1 MSGTTTAETW
11 EYDQLTAQPETLYG
25 ADDLTHLEGLDA
37 VRKRPGMYI
46 GSTDSRGVGHLV
58 NEILDNSTDEGVA
71 GHATRVEVILHADG
85 SVQVD
90 DDGRGI
96 PTDVHAKSGISGVE
110 LVLTRLHAG
119 GKFGGSGYKTSGG
132 LHGVG
137 ASAVNALSRRFDV
150 TVRRGGKVHAM
161 SFRHGVPGVFAGPGP
176 DAAFTPGPGL
186 QVLGAMKRG
195 QRTGTSIR
203 YWHDARYFETGA
215 TLDVEAVRLKV
226 RNTAFLVP
234 GVSYLLRD
242 ETGEEP
248 VEETFHFPNGLTDM
262 VEFLAPAGDRPVS
275 GTLLVAGEGTYRE
288 NAADAN
294 GVMQS
299 NVQRRAEVEIA
310 FRWGTGY
317 DRTVECFTNT
327 IRNAHGGT
335 HRKGFERALA
345 RTLAEAARSARGL
358 LRPKEDAPTLDDV
371 LEGMTAVVHV
381 RIPEPQ
387 FTSQTKDELSTA
399 GITKVLQ
406 GLVEAHVKAWLED
419 RRTKAEARTVLQKIV
434 DAARVRLTQK
444 QQKDAARRK
453 TALEGAS
460 MPPKLVDCRATGV
473 DRSELFIVEGD
484 SALGCFTG
492 DTMVA
497 LASGRSRSF
506 ADLAADWAQGIS
518 HFGYTTNKAGRV
530 VVAPLVEPRLTKR
543 DAPLVRV
550 TIDNGEMVRCTP
562 DHLFRLRDGSYR
574 RADALAPGDSLMP
587 LYRSLSSKA
596 EGQKLQGY
604 ERVWM
609 NDKEEWV
616 YTHYLADA
624 WNLRHG
630 RDSATNGNVR
640 HHIDID
646 KRNNDPR
653 NLRRMTWAD
662 HSALHAAMMGEHVHA
677 GWREWFANG
686 GREIRSAMLT
696 AQWRDPAF
704 REACLARLFTL
715 NESPAFRAKLEQAF
729 QDWYT
734 ALSPDEQRAYAER
747 MRERQA
753 TYWSQPE
760 HREAAAER
768 VRRFFV
774 DPARRAEWRER
785 SLRQWQDHDLRAWRS
800 GKTVEQFADPTE
812 RERQRNAVSAWHRN
826 NPQFGEQHSR
836 RMRQRMTDPDT
847 GHLARVQA
855 GRARYV
861 ASVPRED
868 RVARQLEGRRLAALR
883 RLAPLLSLADE
894 DLAAAYEA
902 ERVRTA
908 RTGLRFDRLLDL
920 YDGDYG
926 RLREAA
932 SLVNHRVVSV
942 EPLDETA
949 DVYDLTV
956 DGYHNFALEAG
967 VFVHNSARVAR
978 TAEYQALLPIRGKIL
993 NVQKANLQQVLDNA
1007 ECAAIVQV
1015 LGAGSGRTF
1024 DLSSMR
1030 YGRVLIMADADVDGA
1045 HIRTLLITLFARY
1058 MRPLIEAGRL
1068 YAAMPP
1074 LHKITT
1080 KGRNPQTTYTYTQ
1093 AEMEATVRKLEK
1105 AGKQIVTPIPRFKGL
1120 GEMDADELWDTTMN
1134 PATRAV
1140 RRITLDDVDAAER
1153 ILELLMGEKVEPR
1166 RNWLIES
1173 ADRVDRDA
1181 IDA

>member
-1 MSGTTTAETW
+1 MTAEP
-11 EYDQLTAQPETLYG
+11 DTLYG

-71 GHATRVEVILHADG
+71 GHATHVEVILHADG

-150 TVRRGGKVHAM
+150 TVRRAGKIHTM
-161 SFRHGVPGVFAGPGP
+161 SFRHGVPGIFDGDGP
-176 DAAFTPGPGL
+176 DAPFTAGPGL
-186 QVLGAMKRG
+186 QVTGAMKRS

-203 YWHDARYFETGA
+203 WWHDARYFETGA
-215 TLDVEAVRLKV
+215 ALDVDAVRMKL

-234 GVSYLLRD
+234 GVTYLLRD
-242 ETGEEP
+242 LTGEAP
-248 VEETFHFPNGLTDM
+248 AEERFHYPNGLSDM

-275 GTLLVAGEGTYRE
+275 GILLVNGEGTYRE

-299 NVQRRAEVEIA
+299 NVQRRAEVEVA

-317 DRTVECFTNT
+317 ERTVECFTNT

-335 HRKGFERALA
+335 HRKGFERALVRA
-345 RTLAEAARSARGL
+345 LADAIRNTRGL
-358 LRPKEDAPTLDDV
+358 LKPKEEPPTLDDV

-387 FTSQTKDELSTA
+387 FTSQTKDELSTT

-406 GLVEAHVKAWLED
+406 TLVDAHVKTWLED

-460 MPPKLVDCRATGV
+460 MPPKLVDCRATGI

-484 SALGCFTG
+484 SALGTSR
-492 DTMVA
+492 MA
-497 LASGRSRSF
+497 RSS
-506 ADLAADWAQGIS
+506 
-518 HFGYTTNKAGRV
+518 
-530 VVAPLVEPRLTKR
+530 
-543 DAPLVRV
+543 
-550 TIDNGEMVRCTP
+550 
-562 DHLFRLRDGSYR
+562 
-574 RADALAPGDSLMP
+574 
-587 LYRSLSSKA
+587 
-596 EGQKLQGY
+596 
-604 ERVWM
+604 
-609 NDKEEWV
+609 
-616 YTHYLADA
+616 
-624 WNLRHG
+624 
-630 RDSATNGNVR
+630 
-640 HHIDID
+640 
-646 KRNNDPR
+646 
-653 NLRRMTWAD
+653 
-662 HSALHAAMMGEHVHA
+662 
-677 GWREWFANG
+677 
-686 GREIRSAMLT
+686 
-696 AQWRDPAF
+696 
-704 REACLARLFTL
+704 
-715 NESPAFRAKLEQAF
+715 
-729 QDWYT
+729 
-734 ALSPDEQRAYAER
+734 
-747 MRERQA
+747 
-753 TYWSQPE
+753 
-760 HREAAAER
+760 
-768 VRRFFV
+768 
-774 DPARRAEWRER
+774 
-785 SLRQWQDHDLRAWRS
+785 
-800 GKTVEQFADPTE
+800 
-812 RERQRNAVSAWHRN
+812 
-826 NPQFGEQHSR
+826 
-836 RMRQRMTDPDT
+836 
-847 GHLARVQA
+847 
-855 GRARYV
+855 
-861 ASVPRED
+861 
-868 RVARQLEGRRLAALR
+868 
-883 RLAPLLSLADE
+883 
-894 DLAAAYEA
+894 
-902 ERVRTA
+902 
-908 RTGLRFDRLLDL
+908 
-920 YDGDYG
+920 
-926 RLREAA
+926 
-932 SLVNHRVVSV
+932 
-942 EPLDETA
+942 
-949 DVYDLTV
+949 
-956 DGYHNFALEAG
+956 
-967 VFVHNSARVAR
+967 
-978 TAEYQALLPIRGKIL
+978 EYQALLPIRGKIL

-1024 DLSSMR
+1024 DLSALR

-1080 KGRNPQTTYTYTQ
+1080 KGRNPQTVYTYTQ
-1093 AEMEATVRKLEK
+1093 AEMETTVRKLEK

-1166 RNWLIES
+1166 RNWLIDS

>member
-186 QVLGAMKRG
+186 QVLGPMKRG

-215 TLDVEAVRLKV
+215 TLDAEAVRLKV

-262 VEFLAPAGDRPVS
+262 VEFLAPAGDRPVT

-506 ADLAADWAQGIS
+506 ADLAADWAQGIN
-518 HFGYTTNKAGRV
+518 HFGYTTNRAGRV
-530 VVAPLVEPRLTKR
+530 VVAPLVEPRLTQR

-550 TIDNGEMVRCTP
+550 TIDNGETVRCTP

-646 KRNNDPR
+646 KRNN
-653 NLRRMTWAD
+653 
-662 HSALHAAMMGEHVHA
+662 
-677 GWREWFANG
+677 
-686 GREIRSAMLT
+686 
-696 AQWRDPAF
+696 
-704 REACLARLFTL
+704 
-715 NESPAFRAKLEQAF
+715 
-729 QDWYT
+729 
-734 ALSPDEQRAYAER
+734 
-747 MRERQA
+747 
-753 TYWSQPE
+753 
-760 HREAAAER
+760 EAAC
-768 VRRFFV
+768 
-774 DPARRAEWRER
+774 
-785 SLRQWQDHDLRAWRS
+785 
-800 GKTVEQFADPTE
+800 
-812 RERQRNAVSAWHRN
+812 
-826 NPQFGEQHSR
+826 
-836 RMRQRMTDPDT
+836 
-847 GHLARVQA
+847 
-855 GRARYV
+855 
-861 ASVPRED
+861 
-868 RVARQLEGRRLAALR
+868 
-883 RLAPLLSLADE
+883 
-894 DLAAAYEA
+894 
-902 ERVRTA
+902 
-908 RTGLRFDRLLDL
+908 
-920 YDGDYG
+920 
-926 RLREAA
+926 
-932 SLVNHRVVSV
+932 LVNHRVVSV

-1105 AGKQIVTPIPRFKGL
+1105 AGRQIVTPIPRFKGL
-1120 GEMDADELWDTTMN
+1120 GEMDADELWETTMN

>member
-1 MSGTTTAETW
+1 M
-11 EYDQLTAQPETLYG
+11 TAQPETLYG

-71 GHATRVEVILHADG
+71 GHATKVDVILHADG

-161 SFRHGVPGVFAGPGP
+161 SFRHGVPGIFDGDGPEAP
-176 DAAFTPGPGL
+176 FTPGPGL
-186 QVLGAMKRG
+186 QIVGAMKRG

-203 YWHDARYFETGA
+203 WWHDPRYFETGA
-215 TLDVEAVRLKV
+215 ALDTEVVRLKL

-234 GVSYLLRD
+234 GVAYRLRD
-242 ETGEEP
+242 ETGEQAA
-248 VEETFHFPNGLTDM
+248 EERFHFPDGLTDM

-275 GTLLVAGEGTYRE
+275 GTLLVTGEGTYRE

-358 LRPKEDAPTLDDV
+358 LKPKEDAPTLDDV

-406 GLVEAHVKAWLED
+406 GLVEAHLKSWLDD

-453 TALEGAS
+453 TALEGAA
-460 MPPKLVDCRATGV
+460 MPAKLVDCRASGI

-484 SALGCFTG
+484 SALGTG
-492 DTMVA
+492 
-497 LASGRSRSF
+497 R
-506 ADLAADWAQGIS
+506 
-518 HFGYTTNKAGRV
+518 
-530 VVAPLVEPRLTKR
+530 
-543 DAPLVRV
+543 
-550 TIDNGEMVRCTP
+550 
-562 DHLFRLRDGSYR
+562 
-574 RADALAPGDSLMP
+574 
-587 LYRSLSSKA
+587 
-596 EGQKLQGY
+596 
-604 ERVWM
+604 
-609 NDKEEWV
+609 
-616 YTHYLADA
+616 
-624 WNLRHG
+624 
-630 RDSATNGNVR
+630 
-640 HHIDID
+640 
-646 KRNNDPR
+646 
-653 NLRRMTWAD
+653 
-662 HSALHAAMMGEHVHA
+662 
-677 GWREWFANG
+677 
-686 GREIRSAMLT
+686 
-696 AQWRDPAF
+696 
-704 REACLARLFTL
+704 LAR
-715 NESPAFRAKLEQAF
+715 S
-729 QDWYT
+729 
-734 ALSPDEQRAYAER
+734 S
-747 MRERQA
+747 
-753 TYWSQPE
+753 
-760 HREAAAER
+760 
-768 VRRFFV
+768 
-774 DPARRAEWRER
+774 
-785 SLRQWQDHDLRAWRS
+785 
-800 GKTVEQFADPTE
+800 
-812 RERQRNAVSAWHRN
+812 
-826 NPQFGEQHSR
+826 
-836 RMRQRMTDPDT
+836 
-847 GHLARVQA
+847 
-855 GRARYV
+855 
-861 ASVPRED
+861 
-868 RVARQLEGRRLAALR
+868 
-883 RLAPLLSLADE
+883 
-894 DLAAAYEA
+894 
-902 ERVRTA
+902 
-908 RTGLRFDRLLDL
+908 
-920 YDGDYG
+920 
-926 RLREAA
+926 
-932 SLVNHRVVSV
+932 
-942 EPLDETA
+942 
-949 DVYDLTV
+949 
-956 DGYHNFALEAG
+956 
-967 VFVHNSARVAR
+967 
-978 TAEYQALLPIRGKIL
+978 EYQALLPIRGKIL

-1024 DLSSMR
+1024 DLSTLR

-1080 KGRNPQTTYTYTQ
+1080 KGRNPQVTYTYTQ

-1120 GEMDADELWDTTMN
+1120 GEMDADELWETTMN

-1140 RRITLDDVDAAER
+1140 RRITLDDVEAAER
-1153 ILELLMGEKVEPR
+1153 ILDLLMGEKVEPR
-1166 RNWLIES
+1166 RNWLIDS

>member
-1 MSGTTTAETW
+1 MTAEP
-11 EYDQLTAQPETLYG
+11 DTLYG

-71 GHATRVEVILHADG
+71 GHASHVEVILHPDG

-150 TVRRGGKVHAM
+150 TVRRAGKIHAM
-161 SFRHGVPGVFAGPGP
+161 SFRHGVPGIFDGAGP
-176 DAAFTPGPGL
+176 DAPFTAGPGL
-186 QVLGAMKRG
+186 QVTGAMKRG

-203 YWHDARYFETGA
+203 WWHDARYFETGA
-215 TLDVEAVRLKV
+215 ALDVDAVRMKL

-234 GVSYLLRD
+234 GVTYLLRD
-242 ETGEEP
+242 LTGEAP
-248 VEETFHFPNGLTDM
+248 VEERFHYPNGLSDM

-275 GTLLVAGEGTYRE
+275 GILLVNGEGTYRE

-299 NVQRRAEVEIA
+299 NVQRRAEVEVA

-317 DRTVECFTNT
+317 ERTLECFTNT

-335 HRKGFERALA
+335 HRKGFERALV
-345 RTLAEAARSARGL
+345 RTLADAVRNTRGL
-358 LRPKEDAPTLDDV
+358 LKAKEEPPTLDDV

-381 RIPEPQ
+381 RLPEPQ
-387 FTSQTKDELSTA
+387 FTSQTKDELSTT
-399 GITKVLQ
+399 GITKVIQ
-406 GLVEAHVKAWLED
+406 SLVDAHVKAWLED
-419 RRTKAEARTVLQKIV
+419 RRTKAEARVVLQKIV

-460 MPPKLVDCRATGV
+460 MPPKLVDCRATGI

-484 SALGCFTG
+484 SALGTSR
-492 DTMVA
+492 MA
-497 LASGRSRSF
+497 RSS
-506 ADLAADWAQGIS
+506 
-518 HFGYTTNKAGRV
+518 
-530 VVAPLVEPRLTKR
+530 
-543 DAPLVRV
+543 
-550 TIDNGEMVRCTP
+550 
-562 DHLFRLRDGSYR
+562 
-574 RADALAPGDSLMP
+574 
-587 LYRSLSSKA
+587 
-596 EGQKLQGY
+596 
-604 ERVWM
+604 
-609 NDKEEWV
+609 
-616 YTHYLADA
+616 
-624 WNLRHG
+624 
-630 RDSATNGNVR
+630 
-640 HHIDID
+640 
-646 KRNNDPR
+646 
-653 NLRRMTWAD
+653 
-662 HSALHAAMMGEHVHA
+662 
-677 GWREWFANG
+677 
-686 GREIRSAMLT
+686 
-696 AQWRDPAF
+696 
-704 REACLARLFTL
+704 
-715 NESPAFRAKLEQAF
+715 
-729 QDWYT
+729 
-734 ALSPDEQRAYAER
+734 
-747 MRERQA
+747 
-753 TYWSQPE
+753 
-760 HREAAAER
+760 
-768 VRRFFV
+768 
-774 DPARRAEWRER
+774 
-785 SLRQWQDHDLRAWRS
+785 
-800 GKTVEQFADPTE
+800 
-812 RERQRNAVSAWHRN
+812 
-826 NPQFGEQHSR
+826 
-836 RMRQRMTDPDT
+836 
-847 GHLARVQA
+847 
-855 GRARYV
+855 
-861 ASVPRED
+861 
-868 RVARQLEGRRLAALR
+868 
-883 RLAPLLSLADE
+883 
-894 DLAAAYEA
+894 
-902 ERVRTA
+902 
-908 RTGLRFDRLLDL
+908 
-920 YDGDYG
+920 
-926 RLREAA
+926 
-932 SLVNHRVVSV
+932 
-942 EPLDETA
+942 
-949 DVYDLTV
+949 
-956 DGYHNFALEAG
+956 
-967 VFVHNSARVAR
+967 
-978 TAEYQALLPIRGKIL
+978 EYQALLPIRGKIL

-1015 LGAGSGRTF
+1015 LGAGSGRSF
-1024 DLSSMR
+1024 DLSALR

-1080 KGRNPQTTYTYTQ
+1080 KGRNPQTVYTYTQ

-1120 GEMDADELWDTTMN
+1120 GEMDADELWETTMN

-1166 RNWLIES
+1166 RNWLIDS
-1173 ADRVDRDA
+1173 ADRVDREA

>member
-1 MSGTTTAETW
+1 MGGSHGERHHTAETW

-71 GHATRVEVILHADG
+71 GHATKVDVILHADG

-161 SFRHGVPGVFAGPGP
+161 SFRHGVPGVFDGDGP
-176 DAAFTPGPGL
+176 DAPFTPGPGL
-186 QVLGAMKRG
+186 QIVGAMKRG

-203 YWHDARYFETGA
+203 WWHDPRYFETGA
-215 TLDVEAVRLKV
+215 ALDTETVRLKL

-234 GVSYLLRD
+234 GVAYRLRD
-242 ETGEEP
+242 ETGEQS
-248 VEETFHFPNGLTDM
+248 VEESFHFPDGLTDM

-275 GTLLVAGEGTYRE
+275 GTLLVTGEGTYRE

-299 NVQRRAEVEIA
+299 NVQRRAEVEVA

-317 DRTVECFTNT
+317 ERTVECFTNT

-345 RTLAEAARSARGL
+345 RTLADAARNARGL
-358 LRPKEDAPTLDDV
+358 LKPKEDAPTLDDV

-406 GLVEAHVKAWLED
+406 GLVEAHLKSWLED

-453 TALEGAS
+453 TALEGAA
-460 MPPKLVDCRATGV
+460 MPAKLVDCRATGV
-473 DRSELFIVEGD
+473 ERSELFIVEGD
-484 SALGCFTG
+484 SALGTSR
-492 DTMVA
+492 MA
-497 LASGRSRSF
+497 RSS
-506 ADLAADWAQGIS
+506 
-518 HFGYTTNKAGRV
+518 
-530 VVAPLVEPRLTKR
+530 
-543 DAPLVRV
+543 
-550 TIDNGEMVRCTP
+550 
-562 DHLFRLRDGSYR
+562 
-574 RADALAPGDSLMP
+574 
-587 LYRSLSSKA
+587 
-596 EGQKLQGY
+596 
-604 ERVWM
+604 
-609 NDKEEWV
+609 
-616 YTHYLADA
+616 
-624 WNLRHG
+624 
-630 RDSATNGNVR
+630 
-640 HHIDID
+640 
-646 KRNNDPR
+646 
-653 NLRRMTWAD
+653 
-662 HSALHAAMMGEHVHA
+662 
-677 GWREWFANG
+677 
-686 GREIRSAMLT
+686 
-696 AQWRDPAF
+696 
-704 REACLARLFTL
+704 
-715 NESPAFRAKLEQAF
+715 
-729 QDWYT
+729 
-734 ALSPDEQRAYAER
+734 
-747 MRERQA
+747 
-753 TYWSQPE
+753 
-760 HREAAAER
+760 
-768 VRRFFV
+768 
-774 DPARRAEWRER
+774 
-785 SLRQWQDHDLRAWRS
+785 
-800 GKTVEQFADPTE
+800 
-812 RERQRNAVSAWHRN
+812 
-826 NPQFGEQHSR
+826 
-836 RMRQRMTDPDT
+836 
-847 GHLARVQA
+847 
-855 GRARYV
+855 
-861 ASVPRED
+861 
-868 RVARQLEGRRLAALR
+868 
-883 RLAPLLSLADE
+883 
-894 DLAAAYEA
+894 
-902 ERVRTA
+902 
-908 RTGLRFDRLLDL
+908 
-920 YDGDYG
+920 
-926 RLREAA
+926 
-932 SLVNHRVVSV
+932 
-942 EPLDETA
+942 
-949 DVYDLTV
+949 
-956 DGYHNFALEAG
+956 
-967 VFVHNSARVAR
+967 
-978 TAEYQALLPIRGKIL
+978 EYQALLPIRGKIL

-1024 DLSSMR
+1024 DLSALR

-1080 KGRNPQTTYTYTQ
+1080 KGRNPQTVYTYTQ

-1105 AGKQIVTPIPRFKGL
+1105 TGKQIVTPIPRFKGL
-1120 GEMDADELWDTTMN
+1120 GEMDADELWETTMN

-1140 RRITLDDVDAAER
+1140 RRITLDDVEAAER

-1166 RNWLIES
+1166 RNWLIDS

>member
-1 MSGTTTAETW
+1 M
-11 EYDQLTAQPETLYG
+11 TAQPETLYG

-71 GHATRVEVILHADG
+71 GHATKVDVILHADG

-161 SFRHGVPGVFAGPGP
+161 SFRHGVPGVFDGDGP
-176 DAAFTPGPGL
+176 DAPFTPGPGL
-186 QVLGAMKRG
+186 QIVGAMKRG

-203 YWHDARYFETGA
+203 WWHDPRYFETGA
-215 TLDVEAVRLKV
+215 TLDTETVRLKL

-234 GVSYLLRD
+234 GVAYRLRD

-248 VEETFHFPNGLTDM
+248 VEESFHFPDGLTDM

-275 GTLLVAGEGTYRE
+275 GTLLVTGEGTYRE

-299 NVQRRAEVEIA
+299 NVQRRAEVEVA

-317 DRTVECFTNT
+317 ERTVECFTNT

-345 RTLAEAARSARGL
+345 RTLADAARNARGL
-358 LRPKEDAPTLDDV
+358 LKPKEDAPTLDDV

-406 GLVEAHVKAWLED
+406 GLVEAHLKSWLED

-453 TALEGAS
+453 TALEGAA
-460 MPPKLVDCRATGV
+460 MPAKLVDCRATGV
-473 DRSELFIVEGD
+473 ERSELFIVEGD
-484 SALGCFTG
+484 SALGTSR
-492 DTMVA
+492 MA
-497 LASGRSRSF
+497 RSS
-506 ADLAADWAQGIS
+506 
-518 HFGYTTNKAGRV
+518 
-530 VVAPLVEPRLTKR
+530 
-543 DAPLVRV
+543 
-550 TIDNGEMVRCTP
+550 
-562 DHLFRLRDGSYR
+562 
-574 RADALAPGDSLMP
+574 
-587 LYRSLSSKA
+587 
-596 EGQKLQGY
+596 
-604 ERVWM
+604 
-609 NDKEEWV
+609 
-616 YTHYLADA
+616 
-624 WNLRHG
+624 
-630 RDSATNGNVR
+630 
-640 HHIDID
+640 
-646 KRNNDPR
+646 
-653 NLRRMTWAD
+653 
-662 HSALHAAMMGEHVHA
+662 
-677 GWREWFANG
+677 
-686 GREIRSAMLT
+686 
-696 AQWRDPAF
+696 
-704 REACLARLFTL
+704 
-715 NESPAFRAKLEQAF
+715 
-729 QDWYT
+729 
-734 ALSPDEQRAYAER
+734 
-747 MRERQA
+747 
-753 TYWSQPE
+753 
-760 HREAAAER
+760 
-768 VRRFFV
+768 
-774 DPARRAEWRER
+774 
-785 SLRQWQDHDLRAWRS
+785 
-800 GKTVEQFADPTE
+800 
-812 RERQRNAVSAWHRN
+812 
-826 NPQFGEQHSR
+826 
-836 RMRQRMTDPDT
+836 
-847 GHLARVQA
+847 
-855 GRARYV
+855 
-861 ASVPRED
+861 
-868 RVARQLEGRRLAALR
+868 
-883 RLAPLLSLADE
+883 
-894 DLAAAYEA
+894 
-902 ERVRTA
+902 
-908 RTGLRFDRLLDL
+908 
-920 YDGDYG
+920 
-926 RLREAA
+926 
-932 SLVNHRVVSV
+932 
-942 EPLDETA
+942 
-949 DVYDLTV
+949 
-956 DGYHNFALEAG
+956 
-967 VFVHNSARVAR
+967 
-978 TAEYQALLPIRGKIL
+978 EYQALLPIRGKIL

-1024 DLSSMR
+1024 DLSALR

-1080 KGRNPQTTYTYTQ
+1080 KGRNPQTVYTYTQ

-1120 GEMDADELWDTTMN
+1120 GEMDADELWETTMN

-1140 RRITLDDVDAAER
+1140 RRITLDDVEAAER

-1166 RNWLIES
+1166 RNWLIDS

>member
-1 MSGTTTAETW
+1 MTAEP
-11 EYDQLTAQPETLYG
+11 DTLYG

-71 GHATRVEVILHADG
+71 GHATTVEVILHADG

-150 TVRRGGKVHAM
+150 TVRRAGKIHAM
-161 SFRHGVPGVFAGPGP
+161 SFRHGVPGIFDGDGP
-176 DAAFTPGPGL
+176 DAPFTAGPGL
-186 QVLGAMKRG
+186 QVIGAMKRG

-203 YWHDARYFETGA
+203 WWHDARYFETGA
-215 TLDVEAVRLKV
+215 ALDVDAVRMKL

-234 GVSYLLRD
+234 GVTYRLRD
-242 ETGEEP
+242 LTGEAP
-248 VEETFHFPNGLTDM
+248 AEEGFHYPNGLSDM
-262 VEFLAPAGDRPVS
+262 VDFLAPAGDRPVS
-275 GTLLVAGEGTYRE
+275 GMLLVNGEGTYRE

-299 NVQRRAEVEIA
+299 NVQRRAEVEVA

-317 DRTVECFTNT
+317 ERTVECFTNT

-335 HRKGFERALA
+335 HRKGFERALV
-345 RTLAEAARSARGL
+345 RTLADAVRNTRGL
-358 LRPKEDAPTLDDV
+358 LKAKEEPPTLDDV

-387 FTSQTKDELSTA
+387 FTSQTKDELSTT
-399 GITKVLQ
+399 GITKVIQ
-406 GLVEAHVKAWLED
+406 TLVDAHIKAWLED
-419 RRTKAEARTVLQKIV
+419 RRTKAEARVVLQKIV

-460 MPPKLVDCRATGV
+460 MPPKLVDCRATGI

-484 SALGCFTG
+484 SALGTSR
-492 DTMVA
+492 MA
-497 LASGRSRSF
+497 RSS
-506 ADLAADWAQGIS
+506 
-518 HFGYTTNKAGRV
+518 
-530 VVAPLVEPRLTKR
+530 
-543 DAPLVRV
+543 
-550 TIDNGEMVRCTP
+550 
-562 DHLFRLRDGSYR
+562 
-574 RADALAPGDSLMP
+574 
-587 LYRSLSSKA
+587 
-596 EGQKLQGY
+596 
-604 ERVWM
+604 
-609 NDKEEWV
+609 
-616 YTHYLADA
+616 
-624 WNLRHG
+624 
-630 RDSATNGNVR
+630 
-640 HHIDID
+640 
-646 KRNNDPR
+646 
-653 NLRRMTWAD
+653 
-662 HSALHAAMMGEHVHA
+662 
-677 GWREWFANG
+677 
-686 GREIRSAMLT
+686 
-696 AQWRDPAF
+696 
-704 REACLARLFTL
+704 
-715 NESPAFRAKLEQAF
+715 
-729 QDWYT
+729 
-734 ALSPDEQRAYAER
+734 
-747 MRERQA
+747 
-753 TYWSQPE
+753 
-760 HREAAAER
+760 
-768 VRRFFV
+768 
-774 DPARRAEWRER
+774 
-785 SLRQWQDHDLRAWRS
+785 
-800 GKTVEQFADPTE
+800 
-812 RERQRNAVSAWHRN
+812 
-826 NPQFGEQHSR
+826 
-836 RMRQRMTDPDT
+836 
-847 GHLARVQA
+847 
-855 GRARYV
+855 
-861 ASVPRED
+861 
-868 RVARQLEGRRLAALR
+868 
-883 RLAPLLSLADE
+883 
-894 DLAAAYEA
+894 
-902 ERVRTA
+902 
-908 RTGLRFDRLLDL
+908 
-920 YDGDYG
+920 
-926 RLREAA
+926 
-932 SLVNHRVVSV
+932 
-942 EPLDETA
+942 
-949 DVYDLTV
+949 
-956 DGYHNFALEAG
+956 
-967 VFVHNSARVAR
+967 
-978 TAEYQALLPIRGKIL
+978 EYQALLPIRGKIL

-1024 DLSSMR
+1024 DLAALR

-1080 KGRNPQTTYTYTQ
+1080 KGRNPQTVYTYTQ

-1166 RNWLIES
+1166 RNWLIDS

>member
-1 MSGTTTAETW
+1 MGESHGERHHTAETW

-71 GHATRVEVILHADG
+71 GHATKVDVILHADG

-161 SFRHGVPGVFAGPGP
+161 SFRHGVPGVFDGDGP
-176 DAAFTPGPGL
+176 DAPFTPGPGL
-186 QVLGAMKRG
+186 QIVGAMKRG

-203 YWHDARYFETGA
+203 WWHDPRYFETGA
-215 TLDVEAVRLKV
+215 ALDTGTVRLKL

-234 GVSYLLRD
+234 GVAYRLRD
-242 ETGEEP
+242 ETGEQS
-248 VEETFHFPNGLTDM
+248 VEESFHFPNGLTDM
-262 VEFLAPAGDRPVS
+262 VEYLAPAGDRPVS
-275 GTLLVAGEGTYRE
+275 GTLLVTGEGTYRE

-299 NVQRRAEVEIA
+299 NVQRRAEVEVA

-317 DRTVECFTNT
+317 ERTVECFTNT

-345 RTLAEAARSARGL
+345 RTLAEAARNARGL
-358 LRPKEDAPTLDDV
+358 LKPKEDAPTLDDV

-406 GLVEAHVKAWLED
+406 GLVEAHLKNWLDD

-453 TALEGAS
+453 TALEGAA
-460 MPPKLVDCRATGV
+460 MPAKLVDCRAAGIE
-473 DRSELFIVEGD
+473 RSELFIVEGD
-484 SALGCFTG
+484 SALGTG
-492 DTMVA
+492 
-497 LASGRSRSF
+497 R
-506 ADLAADWAQGIS
+506 
-518 HFGYTTNKAGRV
+518 
-530 VVAPLVEPRLTKR
+530 
-543 DAPLVRV
+543 
-550 TIDNGEMVRCTP
+550 
-562 DHLFRLRDGSYR
+562 
-574 RADALAPGDSLMP
+574 
-587 LYRSLSSKA
+587 
-596 EGQKLQGY
+596 
-604 ERVWM
+604 
-609 NDKEEWV
+609 
-616 YTHYLADA
+616 
-624 WNLRHG
+624 
-630 RDSATNGNVR
+630 
-640 HHIDID
+640 
-646 KRNNDPR
+646 
-653 NLRRMTWAD
+653 
-662 HSALHAAMMGEHVHA
+662 
-677 GWREWFANG
+677 
-686 GREIRSAMLT
+686 
-696 AQWRDPAF
+696 
-704 REACLARLFTL
+704 LAR
-715 NESPAFRAKLEQAF
+715 S
-729 QDWYT
+729 
-734 ALSPDEQRAYAER
+734 S
-747 MRERQA
+747 
-753 TYWSQPE
+753 
-760 HREAAAER
+760 
-768 VRRFFV
+768 
-774 DPARRAEWRER
+774 
-785 SLRQWQDHDLRAWRS
+785 
-800 GKTVEQFADPTE
+800 
-812 RERQRNAVSAWHRN
+812 
-826 NPQFGEQHSR
+826 
-836 RMRQRMTDPDT
+836 
-847 GHLARVQA
+847 
-855 GRARYV
+855 
-861 ASVPRED
+861 
-868 RVARQLEGRRLAALR
+868 
-883 RLAPLLSLADE
+883 
-894 DLAAAYEA
+894 
-902 ERVRTA
+902 
-908 RTGLRFDRLLDL
+908 
-920 YDGDYG
+920 
-926 RLREAA
+926 
-932 SLVNHRVVSV
+932 
-942 EPLDETA
+942 
-949 DVYDLTV
+949 
-956 DGYHNFALEAG
+956 
-967 VFVHNSARVAR
+967 
-978 TAEYQALLPIRGKIL
+978 EYQALLPIRGKIL
-993 NVQKANLQQVLDNA
+993 NVQKASLQQVLDNA

-1024 DLSSMR
+1024 DLSTLR

-1080 KGRNPQTTYTYTQ
+1080 KGRNPQTVYTYTQ

-1120 GEMDADELWDTTMN
+1120 GEMDADELWETTMN

-1140 RRITLDDVDAAER
+1140 RRITLDDVEAAER

-1166 RNWLIES
+1166 RNWLIDS

>member
-1 MSGTTTAETW
+1 MTVRTRHHTAETG
-11 EYDQLTAQPETLYG
+11 EYDQLTAEPDTLYG

-71 GHATRVEVILHADG
+71 GHASHVEVILHADG

-150 TVRRGGKVHAM
+150 TVRRAGKIHAM
-161 SFRHGVPGVFAGPGP
+161 SFRHGVPGIFDGDGP
-176 DAAFTPGPGL
+176 DAPFTAGPGL
-186 QVLGAMKRG
+186 QVTGAMKRG

-203 YWHDARYFETGA
+203 WWHDARYFETGA
-215 TLDVEAVRLKV
+215 ALDIDAVRMKL

-234 GVSYLLRD
+234 GVTYLLRD
-242 ETGEEP
+242 LTGEAP
-248 VEETFHFPNGLTDM
+248 AEERFHYPNGLSDM

-275 GTLLVAGEGTYRE
+275 GTLLVNGEGTYRE

-299 NVQRRAEVEIA
+299 NVQRRAEVEVA

-317 DRTVECFTNT
+317 ERTVECFTNT

-335 HRKGFERALA
+335 HRKGFERALVRA
-345 RTLAEAARSARGL
+345 LADAIRNTRGL
-358 LRPKEDAPTLDDV
+358 LKAKEEPPTLDDV

-387 FTSQTKDELSTA
+387 FTSQTKDELSTT

-406 GLVEAHVKAWLED
+406 SLVDAHIKAWLED

-460 MPPKLVDCRATGV
+460 MPPKLVDCRATGI

-484 SALGCFTG
+484 SALGTSR
-492 DTMVA
+492 MA
-497 LASGRSRSF
+497 RSS
-506 ADLAADWAQGIS
+506 
-518 HFGYTTNKAGRV
+518 
-530 VVAPLVEPRLTKR
+530 
-543 DAPLVRV
+543 
-550 TIDNGEMVRCTP
+550 
-562 DHLFRLRDGSYR
+562 
-574 RADALAPGDSLMP
+574 
-587 LYRSLSSKA
+587 
-596 EGQKLQGY
+596 
-604 ERVWM
+604 
-609 NDKEEWV
+609 
-616 YTHYLADA
+616 
-624 WNLRHG
+624 
-630 RDSATNGNVR
+630 
-640 HHIDID
+640 
-646 KRNNDPR
+646 
-653 NLRRMTWAD
+653 
-662 HSALHAAMMGEHVHA
+662 
-677 GWREWFANG
+677 
-686 GREIRSAMLT
+686 
-696 AQWRDPAF
+696 
-704 REACLARLFTL
+704 
-715 NESPAFRAKLEQAF
+715 
-729 QDWYT
+729 
-734 ALSPDEQRAYAER
+734 
-747 MRERQA
+747 
-753 TYWSQPE
+753 
-760 HREAAAER
+760 
-768 VRRFFV
+768 
-774 DPARRAEWRER
+774 
-785 SLRQWQDHDLRAWRS
+785 
-800 GKTVEQFADPTE
+800 
-812 RERQRNAVSAWHRN
+812 
-826 NPQFGEQHSR
+826 
-836 RMRQRMTDPDT
+836 
-847 GHLARVQA
+847 
-855 GRARYV
+855 
-861 ASVPRED
+861 
-868 RVARQLEGRRLAALR
+868 
-883 RLAPLLSLADE
+883 
-894 DLAAAYEA
+894 
-902 ERVRTA
+902 
-908 RTGLRFDRLLDL
+908 
-920 YDGDYG
+920 
-926 RLREAA
+926 
-932 SLVNHRVVSV
+932 
-942 EPLDETA
+942 
-949 DVYDLTV
+949 
-956 DGYHNFALEAG
+956 
-967 VFVHNSARVAR
+967 
-978 TAEYQALLPIRGKIL
+978 EYQALLPIRGKIL

-1024 DLSSMR
+1024 DLSALR

-1080 KGRNPQTTYTYTQ
+1080 KGRSPQTVYTYTQ
-1093 AEMEATVRKLEK
+1093 AEMETTVRKLEK

-1166 RNWLIES
+1166 RNWLIDS